1 MKITLY
7 STTKAES
14 QSIARF
20 FTSHN
25 LTYEF
30 VGTDKVRA
38 VKSHL
43 FKLGEMPV
51 VEVDGVAFVNPN
63 DDALRHIL
71 NLDESDEPS

>member
-20 FTSHN
+20 FKSHN

-30 VGTDKVRA
+30 VGSDKIKA

-51 VEVDGVAFVNPN
+51 VEVDGKAYVNPN

-71 NLDESDEPS
+71 NIDEKD